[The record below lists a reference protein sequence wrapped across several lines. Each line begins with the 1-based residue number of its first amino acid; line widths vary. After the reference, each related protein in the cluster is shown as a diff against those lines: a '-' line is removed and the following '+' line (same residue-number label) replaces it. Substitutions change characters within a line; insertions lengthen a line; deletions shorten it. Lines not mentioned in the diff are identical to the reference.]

1 MRTAEGNDA
10 LVWVDKN
17 GGSVTESQLAI
28 LKVAEC
34 SPGTPTLPKQCNHHE
49 LVQKGVELIVSEEK
63 SMGGQLGR
71 PSGARFRTYERLKR
85 YTEAMK
91 GTLFETEE
99 LRKAIDEIY
108 RYPLRQSAIDTLNRQ
123 LKTGI
128 SDERLV
134 ELVLALRGGFRIESL
149 DAPDDQAVLGAVARL
164 AANAV

>member
-17 GGSVTESQLAI
+17 GSSVTESQLAI
-28 LKVAEC
+28 LKAAEC
-34 SPGTPTLPKQCNHHE
+34 LPETRTLPRQCNHHE

-134 ELVLALRGGFRIESL
+134 ELVLALRDEDRLCIINEEAQTQEPIILCSL
-149 DAPDDQAVLGAVARL
+149 GLSA
-164 AANAV
+164 

>member
-1 MRTAEGNDA
+1 
-10 LVWVDKN
+10 
-17 GGSVTESQLAI
+17 
-28 LKVAEC
+28 
-34 SPGTPTLPKQCNHHE
+34 
-49 LVQKGVELIVSEEK
+49 VQKGVELIVSEEK

-134 ELVLALRGGFRIESL
+134 ELVLALRDEDRLCIINEEAQTQEPIILCSL
-149 DAPDDQAVLGAVARL
+149 GLSA
-164 AANAV
+164 